1 MAATRLFIYRLLD
14 QKKIGWLI
22 IAIAAVCKSIL
33 VACFSNYEA
42 DKSFYLLLAKNI
54 SAGEG
59 FTIPVNLLNN
69 PGITENIYLPAA
81 SSPLYSIIAAPL
93 LKLFPGNYFLVTW
106 LIESLSW
113 LLLLV
118 VLRKLLLRLT
128 QNHYWTNLFILFTGA
143 FIYTAETSSSAKDM
157 LAVALLFVSLYHCIK
172 IVNPETRTSFIYLL
186 ATAFLFLLPGFT
198 KLTYKPLALAF
209 PLAVLFIGLLKKE
222 KTLLRKGVV
231 LFLITAVLFALQH
244 FYFQSLEKQAVA
256 RHSDYFLNRWTLA
269 KSGDDFVAGFF
280 PENLQY
286 MHPFIPSA
294 VANLDV
300 LGVQVKT
307 FLPAVYHPYAA
318 LVFSL
323 HCIGLAVMLFAFF
336 YLARR
341 YYRKY
346 IPDKI
351 SFLLTGLSV
360 SLLLVFL
367 LSLMS
372 LRYQALEY
380 KGTNYLWTFVYESR
394 AFLFPVIFLQLCLFA
409 FLFAKEQASVFLK
422 TIRIVL
428 LIIVSISFLHGLYF
442 RAKKAT
448 ELLKP
453 EQKPASVYKLVTN
466 EADSIGKTN
475 PGHTVWLATETTHLD
490 WYAKLHQQKVM
501 NNLSVLRDS
510 SFRLLPKIILLT
522 AVAKEDTSRLRD
534 YLQRKDVKLFQNYDN
549 TFFVFR
555 QDGNE

>member
-1 MAATRLFIYRLLD
+1 MSATRLLLYRLLN
-14 QKKIGWLI
+14 QNKIGWLI
-22 IAIAAVCKSIL
+22 IAIAAVSKAIL
-33 VACFSNYEA
+33 VAYFSNYET

-59 FTIPVNLLNN
+59 LTIPVNLLNN

-106 LIESLSW
+106 LTESLSW
-113 LLLLV
+113 LFLLV
-118 VLRKLLLRLT
+118 ALRKLLLLLT
-128 QNHYWTNLFILFTGA
+128 ENHYWTNLFILFAGA
-143 FIYTAETSSSAKDM
+143 FLYTAETSSSGKDM
-157 LAVALLFVSLYHCIK
+157 LAVALLFTSLFYCIK
-172 IVNPETRTSFIYLL
+172 IGNPEFNPSFVYLL
-186 ATAFLFLLPGFT
+186 ATAVLFLLPGLT
-198 KLTYKPLALAF
+198 KLTYKPLALVF
-209 PLAVLFIGLLKKE
+209 PLAVLLIGLLQQE
-222 KTLLRKGVV
+222 KALFRKGIA

-256 RHSDYFLNRWTLA
+256 SHPEYFSNRWTLA

-286 MHPFIPSA
+286 MHPFIPST

-307 FLPAVYHPYAA
+307 FLPSIYYPYAV

-323 HCIGLAVMLFAFF
+323 HCAGLAIMIFALF

-341 YYRKY
+341 YYRKKV
-346 IPDKI
+346 PDKI
-351 SFLLTGLSV
+351 FFLLTGLFV
-360 SLLLVFL
+360 SLSLVFL

-409 FLFAKEQASVFLK
+409 FLFAKEPSSVFLK
-422 TIRIVL
+422 IFRTLLFVIVG
-428 LIIVSISFLHGLYF
+428 ISFLHGIYF
-442 RAKKAT
+442 RAKKGIEMLNPKQAMS
-448 ELLKP
+448 
-453 EQKPASVYKLVTN
+453 SVNKLVTN
-466 EADSIGKTN
+466 DADSTGKAN
-475 PGHTVWLATETTHLD
+475 SGHAVWLATETSHLD
-490 WYAKLHQQKVM
+490 WYAKLHKQKVM
-501 NNLSVLRDS
+501 NNLSVLNDS
-510 SFRLLPKIILLT
+510 SFRLPSKTILLT
-522 AVAKEDTSRLRD
+522 AVAKEDTPRIRKYLLRN
-534 YLQRKDVKLFQNYDN
+534 DVSLYKNYN
-549 TFFVFR
+549 NSFFVFR
-555 QDGNE
+555 QGRTE